1 MKNLYEILG
10 VKKGVRKT
18 TLKKAYYDLAKK
30 HHPDKNNGVHSEE
43 FSDIVLAYKI
53 LSDPVKRKK
62 YDKTGEI
69 DEVKVS
75 AIVINAIADMFHSII
90 SDQKFNLHV
99 MNIFD
104 IMIEQTES
112 KRVKLESVILERKNT
127 IKKLRE
133 VSSRISGKDDFF
145 RELTKSNIPSI
156 EFEIGKYKKDVE
168 ISKSILAFLKDYKY
182 KTDDQV
188 QVVQRVFVGT
198 AGMRA

>member
-1 MKNLYEILG
+1 MKDLYEILG

-30 HHPDKNNGVHSEE
+30 HHPDKNNGIHSEE

-62 YDKTGEI
+62 YDRTGEI
-69 DEVKVS
+69 DNVNIS
-75 AIVINAIADMFHSII
+75 AITVNAIADMFYSII
-90 SDQKFNLHV
+90 SDQKFNLQI

-112 KRVKLESVILERKNT
+112 KRVKLESAILERRNT

-133 VSSRISGKDDFF
+133 VSKRISGKDDFF
-145 RELTKSNIPSI
+145 KELTESNIPSI
-156 EFEIGKYKKDVE
+156 EFEIRKYENDVE
-168 ISKSILAFLKDYKY
+168 VSKAILTFLKDYKY
-182 KTDDQV
+182 KTDGQV
-188 QVVQRVFVGT
+188 MPRVFFST
-198 AGMRA
+198 AGMQA